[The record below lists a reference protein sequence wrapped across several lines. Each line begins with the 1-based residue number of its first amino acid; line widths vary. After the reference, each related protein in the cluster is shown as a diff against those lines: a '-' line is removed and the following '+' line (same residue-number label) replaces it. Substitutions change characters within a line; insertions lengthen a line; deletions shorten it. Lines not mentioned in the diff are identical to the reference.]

1 MAEYLLDTNVLS
13 KIFYGDAD
21 VKQFVDALSAGIDT
35 VVYIECI
42 QGSIAKK
49 DKELIKTSLSRL
61 RYYPLTPDIALQAI
75 ELIDKHSASKGLL
88 LADALIAATAINYDL
103 KLVTYNVKH
112 FRFIKELSV
121 VEPKV

>member
-21 VKQFVDALSAGIDT
+21 VKQFVDELNAGIDT

-49 DKELIKTSLSRL
+49 DKELIKASLSRL
-61 RYYPLTPDIALQAI
+61 RYYSLTPDIAVQAI
-75 ELIDKHSASKGLL
+75 ELIDKYSASKGL
-88 LADALIAATAINYDL
+88 
-103 KLVTYNVKH
+103 
-112 FRFIKELSV
+112 F
-121 VEPKV
+121 